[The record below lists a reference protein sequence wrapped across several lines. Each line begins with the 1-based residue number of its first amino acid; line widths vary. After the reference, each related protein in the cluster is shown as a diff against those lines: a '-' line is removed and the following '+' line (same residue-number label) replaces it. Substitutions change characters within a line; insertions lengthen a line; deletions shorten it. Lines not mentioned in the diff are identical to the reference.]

1 MDRGHRCQAPGSP
14 LPSICRQ
21 GGFESGA
28 TRPWLSSR
36 LCRQSK
42 RIRPLVSTSPCARE
56 PRWPPPGRPARCGI
70 THFALMTVLG
80 AAFVLIGLAG
90 LADRIIFVRR
100 VRARLDERD
109 SALHAMGEETLRM
122 KAACYDQ
129 ERPPLADIRTRLE
142 ALEQSLRAL
151 LIYAEGGESGTAM
164 PDHERTQVPLGG
176 HTA

>member
-1 MDRGHRCQAPGSP
+1 MIQTIVVVALLLAEVTLALFHYPYLLRVARLFPNAPG
-14 LPSICRQ
+14 I
-21 GGFESGA
+21 
-28 TRPWLSSR
+28 
-36 LCRQSK
+36 
-42 RIRPLVSTSPCARE
+42 
-56 PRWPPPGRPARCGI
+56 GI
-70 THFALMTVLG
+70 THLALMTVLG
-80 AAFVLIGLAG
+80 AAFVLIGLVG

-142 ALEQSLRAL
+142 AVEQSLRAL
-151 LIYAEGGESGTAM
+151 LTYAEGGEGGTAM